1 MSMSD
6 ISSRLIDIQS
16 RMTTACTECGRD
28 PSEVRL
34 LAVSK
39 TKPIHLI
46 EDAISAGQDDFGEN
60 YLQDALPKTEAL
72 PKATWHFIGAIQSNK
87 TRDIANHFDWVHSVA
102 SEKVA
107 RRLSEQRDPA
117 LGPLK
122 VLIQVNTSD
131 EEQKS
136 GVSPEQALPLAKYLA
151 NLDNLVAAG
160 LMTIPAASEDPSQQR
175 QPFKL
180 LRETRDHI
188 VDAAGLPDFQHL
200 SMGMTGDFETAIT
213 EGATWIR
220 IGTAIFGSR
229 S

>member
-1 MSMSD
+1 MTD
-6 ISSRLIDIQS
+6 ITARLADLQS
-16 RMTTACTECGRD
+16 RVATACTQCGRD

-39 TKPIHLI
+39 TKPLDLI
-46 EDAISAGQDDFGEN
+46 EDAIAAGQDDFGEN

-122 VLIQVNTSD
+122 VLIQVNTSQ
-131 EEQKS
+131 ESQKS
-136 GVSPEQALPLAKYLA
+136 GVAPEQALPLAKYLA

-175 QPFKL
+175 RPFQM

-188 VDAAGLPDFQHL
+188 VDTAGLPDFQHL

-213 EGATWIR
+213 EGSTWIR